1 MRKRL
6 IFTLALAVG
15 VAGAVVGST
24 ALAAFGPTV
33 VGPDGNT
40 QAINVQLSPKKLS
53 KSKATPATLKVTTKT
68 TSTTSANG
76 VPSPAV
82 RAVVD
87 FDKNTKLFTKGVP
100 TCSAERLQNVSTDA
114 AIAACGKARIGFGSA
129 IALITVGS
137 QVFTQNQTITAF
149 NGVPQGGKPSILL
162 HTYGTAPVQVTLVLN
177 GTIKNYNKQGYGP
190 RLDIDIPL
198 IAGGTGALTDFQATI
213 KKNFKYRGKRRS
225 YITGKCQKSPL
236 KARGAFT
243 FKDGITLTAISK
255 HGCKKQK

>member
-6 IFTLALAVG
+6 ILTLALAVG
-15 VAGAVVGST
+15 VAGAVVASA
-24 ALAAFGPTV
+24 ALAKFGPTQ

-40 QAINVQLSPKKLS
+40 QAIDVQLSPKKLS
-53 KSKATPATLKVTTKT
+53 KSTQTPATLRVTTKT
-68 TSTTSANG
+68 TSTTAANG

-87 FDKNTKLFTKGVP
+87 FDKNMKLFTKGVA

-114 AIAACGKARIGFGSA
+114 AIAACGKARVGTGTA
-129 IALITVGS
+129 VALLTVGAT
-137 QVFTQNQTITAF
+137 VFTQNQTITAF

-162 HTYGTAPVQVTLVLN
+162 HTYGTSPVQVTLVLN
-177 GTIKNYNKQGYGP
+177 GVISNYNKQGYGP

-213 KKNFKYRGKRRS
+213 RKNFTYKGKRRS
-225 YITGKCQKSPL
+225 FVTGMCRKSPL

-243 FKDGITLTAISK
+243 FKDGVTLTATST
-255 HGCKKQK
+255 HACTKKR